1 MKRSLTPKVQL
12 VPNCPTEPL
21 DMSLLL
27 ANGAAA
33 TGKPIANEGRR
44 VRPSTLLSLAAISMG
59 ATAGVLFPHATDKA
73 NAAEATLPQ
82 WPLPAEA
89 TNNPYQ
95 AVSPTEATQAVASLD
110 ESQTPAAER
119 LNETKAEVPAAVSTL
134 ASRPETVSIESSN
147 ASSSFPAVVE
157 LKQGA
162 LSRPETELDS
172 GTTAANKKHSKVV
185 FAQLNEPAKNSED
198 LETSPTA
205 STSVPSGT
213 AIATPS
219 ANTESSA
226 SVQPQAILP
235 TVPTEV
241 ARMPGVV
248 DAGANNEAISIPVP
262 PPETALKTAEQPVVI
277 PVPSPET
284 SVARAENPSR
294 TVEAQP
300 SSPNASEP
308 ELIAPEATAASGPRT
323 EVSYKVQSGDT
334 IDAIALRYGVSRSE
348 IVRLNGL
355 ENPHSLQIA
364 QELRIPQPQSLRP
377 NGERYETVI
386 PGLEIVPRETQ
397 GATAKTT
404 QQVPAIVADN
414 RPSTVVPTETA
425 LSQGSASRNAPSP
438 KPAESVAVSATPN
451 AESPS
456 STTSEESTVVNASPN
471 PYIERLKA
479 DIMRM
484 REEYR
489 TANAANAAVPT
500 SNRNTAT
507 LVSDA
512 TAVPAVNPEWQNRS
526 QRSDSA
532 ETGAN
537 ALQVYSV
544 RVQDNRN
551 LAAKSTQAV
560 EVNPREEQPSNQ
572 IAIAPVPPVEYNPNT
587 RPQTGIQV
595 APELPPLSPD
605 RYLPDRPAQF
615 NGYMWPAAGVLTSGY
630 GPRWGRM
637 HRGIDIA
644 GPTGTP
650 IVAAASG
657 EVVSAG
663 WNSGG
668 YGNMIDI
675 RHADGSMTRYAHN
688 SKLLVRKGQ
697 WVEQGERISLM
708 GSTGNS
714 TGPHLHFEV
723 HPGGGSAVNPI
734 AYLPSR

>member
-12 VPNCPTEPL
+12 VPPCQTDPIDL
-21 DMSLLL
+21 SLLL

-33 TGKPIANEGRR
+33 TVKPIANEGRR

-82 WPLPAEA
+82 GPLPAEA

-95 AVSPTEATQAVASLD
+95 AVSQTEVPQAVASLD
-110 ESQTPAAER
+110 ESQALAAER
-119 LNETKAEVPAAVSTL
+119 LNEIQTKVPAAVSTL
-134 ASRPETVSIESSN
+134 ARLPETTPTESSN
-147 ASSSFPAVVE
+147 ASASFPAVVE

-162 LSRPETELDS
+162 LSRPETALDS
-172 GTTAANKKHSKVV
+172 GTTVANKKHSKVV

-205 STSVPSGT
+205 STSVSSDP

-219 ANTESSA
+219 ANAESSA
-226 SVQPQAILP
+226 SVQPRAILP

-241 ARMPGVV
+241 ARTPGFV
-248 DAGANNEAISIPVP
+248 DASANNEAISIPVP
-262 PPETALKTAEQPVVI
+262 PPETELKGAEQPVLI
-277 PVPSPET
+277 PVPPSQT
-284 SVARAENPSR
+284 SVARAENSSR
-294 TVEAQP
+294 PVEAQ
-300 SSPNASEP
+300 SSSKASEP
-308 ELIAPEATAASGPRT
+308 ELIAPEAATASSPRG

-386 PGLEIVPRETQ
+386 PGLEIVPRETPS
-397 GATAKTT
+397 AAAKTP
-404 QQVPAIVADN
+404 QQLPAIVAEN
-414 RPSTVVPTETA
+414 RPSTVVPTE
-425 LSQGSASRNAPSP
+425 SAIASSP
-438 KPAESVAVSATPN
+438 KPLESVRPQPTESIAVSTTSN
-451 AESPS
+451 AESQGGS
-456 STTSEESTVVNASPN
+456 TSEESTVVNASPN

-489 TANAANAAVPT
+489 TNNAANATVPT
-500 SNRNTAT
+500 ASRNTAT
-507 LVSDA
+507 LVADA
-512 TAVPAVNPEWQNRS
+512 TPVPAVNPEWQDRS
-526 QRSDSA
+526 QRSESA

-551 LAAKSTQAV
+551 PVAKSTQAV
-560 EVNPREEQPSNQ
+560 EANAIEPQTSTQ

-650 IVAAASG
+650 IFAAASG

-668 YGNMIDI
+668 YGNMVDI
-675 RHADGSMTRYAHN
+675 RHADGSVTRYAHN